1 MSSDVYGL
9 FVCYTN
15 RCFFQPK
22 IHEAVLV
29 ITAESAII
37 KTEQALATSIW
48 EVTLMKIK
56 IAEALKELRHARG
69 NTQEE
74 LARHLGISVQ
84 AVSKWERGEG
94 MPDITLL
101 PYIASYYDTTVDHLL
116 GCGDVRRH
124 EEIEAFEAQENVFIN
139 QGKRREGLSLCR
151 EMQKKYPNDET
162 ILRWLMHDLYAVDR
176 KEHSEE
182 IIATAERLL
191 RSDNQE
197 YRYEAIQTLALTYS
211 ALGEDEKAYEYAVSV
226 PCNRDLLVHVLKGE
240 KLAEHCRWF
249 FWRVCDR
256 MYLTHQY
263 LTRCPEAGYSAQER
277 HAIRKAIYDMF
288 HIVFSD
294 GDFGFAED
302 RLSML
307 CRDMALAS
315 AEAGEVDRAFEE
327 LAEMCEHLTRMDQ
340 FVSIDHT
347 SPLVK
352 GLHYEASL
360 IGRSSEVT
368 YAKAVLRQLEQNPRF
383 ACLQGDPRLDV
394 ICEKLRGM
402 A

>member
-1 MSSDVYGL
+1 MEI
-9 FVCYTN
+9 
-15 RCFFQPK
+15 R
-22 IHEAVLV
+22 
-29 ITAESAII
+29 
-37 KTEQALATSIW
+37 
-48 EVTLMKIK
+48 
-56 IAEALKELRHARG
+56 IADTLKELRRERG

-84 AVSKWERGEG
+84 AVSKWERSDG

-116 GCGDVRRH
+116 GCEKVHQH
-124 EEIEAFEAQENVFIN
+124 EEIEAFVAQEEIFIN
-139 QGKRREGLSLCR
+139 LGKRREGLALCR

-162 ILRWLMHDLYAVDR
+162 VLRWLMHDMYAVDR

-182 IIATAERLL
+182 IISIAERLL
-191 RSDNQE
+191 KSDNQD
-197 YRYEAIQTLALTYS
+197 YRYEAIQELALLYS
-211 ALGEDEKAYEYAVSV
+211 ALGEDEKAYEYAVKV

-249 FWRVCDR
+249 FWKVCDR
-256 MYLTHQY
+256 MNLEHKYLTQ
-263 LTRCPEAGYSAQER
+263 CPEANYSAEER
-277 HAIRKAIYDMF
+277 HAIRRAIYDMF

-294 GDFGFAED
+294 GDFGFWED

-315 AEAGEVDRAFEE
+315 AELGEVDRAFSE
-327 LAEMCEHLTRMDQ
+327 LEEMCEHLIKLEQ
-340 FVSIDHT
+340 FVAIDHT

-352 GLHYEASL
+352 GLHYEASQV
-360 IGRSSEVT
+360 GRSSEVT
-368 YAKAVLRQLEQNPRF
+368 YAKSFLHQLEQNPRF
-383 ACLQGDPRLDV
+383 ACLKGDPRLDV
-394 ICEKLRGM
+394 ICEKLRAM